1 MGDTTKKIVKK
12 IKQTSEAI
20 GDFLYTAKPGFDAS
34 GVVGKKKKYGSQ
46 TKMGDYS
53 KKRPQGGWKD

>member
-20 GDFLYTAKPGFDAS
+20 GDFLYGMNPDGTI
-34 GVVGKKKKYGSQ
+34 GKKKKYGSQ

>member
-20 GDFLYTAKPGFDAS
+20 GDFLHGMNPDGTI
-34 GVVGKKKKYGSQ
+34 GKKKKYGSQ
-46 TKMGDYS
+46 LQNGNNS
-53 KKRPQGGWKD
+53 AKRPKGGWTPGA

>member
-20 GDFLYTAKPGFDAS
+20 GDFLHGMNPDGTI
-34 GVVGKKKKYGSQ
+34 GKKKKYGSQ

>member
-20 GDFLYTAKPGFDAS
+20 GDFLHGMNPDGTI
-34 GVVGKKKKYGSQ
+34 GKKKKYGSQ

-53 KKRPQGGWKD
+53 KKRPQGGWTD